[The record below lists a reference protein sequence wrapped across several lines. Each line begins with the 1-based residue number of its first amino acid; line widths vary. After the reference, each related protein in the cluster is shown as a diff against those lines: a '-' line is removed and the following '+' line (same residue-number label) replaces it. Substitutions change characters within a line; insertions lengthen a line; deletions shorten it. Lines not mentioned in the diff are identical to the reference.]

1 MHYLHLKPN
10 LKLTYLP
17 PSEPKSGSVLF
28 FYELRSNVDFYWNR
42 ICIVLYFLS
51 CVFVVPGPN
60 GDLAGGGFSML
71 TMMMIG
77 WLVIATALFLLRPAS
92 LRRQSNEKPSGTVR
106 VCCVSVHL

>member
-1 MHYLHLKPN
+1 
-10 LKLTYLP
+10 
-17 PSEPKSGSVLF
+17 
-28 FYELRSNVDFYWNR
+28 
-42 ICIVLYFLS
+42 
-51 CVFVVPGPN
+51 VPGPN